1 MKQIYYDS
9 QKRFE
14 NRIIKSWIKS
24 GFKFNS
30 GHVQLLRFAWIA
42 KRFWANRNE
51 IKVSKVNIVEAK
63 TLRLF

>member
-14 NRIIKSWIKS
+14 NRIIKSWTKS
-24 GFKFNS
+24 GFKFNA